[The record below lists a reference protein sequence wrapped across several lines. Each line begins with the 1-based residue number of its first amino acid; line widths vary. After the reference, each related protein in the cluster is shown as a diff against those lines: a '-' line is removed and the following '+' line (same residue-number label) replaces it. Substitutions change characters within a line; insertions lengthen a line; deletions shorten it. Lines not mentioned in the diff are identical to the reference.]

1 MIQQFG
7 NQFDEI
13 VDKLKYEDK
22 YDSGVDLWAY
32 DRQILKAAEFLCD
45 ETSIN
50 KKVLD
55 IGSGIGRFCILA
67 AKLHPNFQFEGIE
80 LDEKRV
86 DLANLIA
93 EEMEVKNV
101 KFICGDFRDLDVA
114 EYGGFFIYSPFRMGA
129 AHELNVTPR
138 NWDYDSI
145 IKYVNEM
152 NEITAH
158 KLSATPSGTKY
169 TIYNGAHSLK
179 VPKGFVHPQ
188 GNEWSPYYIKQ

>member
-1 MIQQFG
+1 VKKIG
-7 NQFDEI
+7 NQFDDI
-13 VDKLKYEDK
+13 VRTLKYKDK
-22 YDSGVDLWAY
+22 YDSGADLWAY
-32 DRQILKAAEFLCD
+32 DRQIETAANFLCD

-50 KKVLD
+50 NKVLD

-80 LDEKRV
+80 LDSKRV
-86 DLANLIA
+86 HISNLIA
-93 EEMEVKNV
+93 EEMDVKNV

-138 NWDYDSI
+138 NWNYDNV

-158 KLSATPSGTKY
+158 KLSATSSGTKY
-169 TIYNGAHSLK
+169 AIYDGAHSLK
-179 VPKGFVHPQ
+179 VPKGFKTPE